1 MDPENDEVTR
11 DVYDRL
17 RRLAG
22 YVHHQ
27 LAQGNETIQP
37 TVLLHEAWMKLVDSG
52 TDFASREHF
61 MAIAARAMRQ
71 ILVDHARARHAEKR
85 GGQIVHTSLSG
96 VGDRP
101 RSIVDVLALD
111 TALDR
116 LEGLDS
122 DAGHVV
128 LLRTFGGMT
137 IDEVAEV
144 LGVSTRRVERTWR
157 FALSYLADVLEP

>member
-1 MDPENDEVTR
+1 MEPEPDEVTP

-22 YVHHQ
+22 HIHHQ
-27 LAQGNETIQP
+27 LARGNQTIQP

-52 TDFASREHF
+52 TGVTSRAHF
-61 MAIAARAMRQ
+61 MAVAGRAMRQ

-85 GGQIVHTSLSG
+85 GGQLVHTSLTG
-96 VGDRP
+96 VGDHP
-101 RSIVDVLALD
+101 RSIIDVLALD
-111 TALDR
+111 AALDR
-116 LEGLDS
+116 LETLDA

-137 IDEVAEV
+137 VAEVAEV
-144 LGVSTRRVERTWR
+144 LGVSTRRIERTWR